1 MVGMAPSRTPKAPSD
16 PDMRFTSAATHLAVA
31 SVVGVVGAVIMGI
44 TAGWGFAALVGWDV
58 MAAVFVGWIWQT
70 IWPRDPQSTASHAVR
85 EDPGRPVVDLLL
97 VAASVA
103 SLVGVGFVIAASG
116 DSKGLAKAGYVAFAV
131 VTVFLSWAVVHTA
144 YTLRYARLYYG
155 GKAGGLNFHQV
166 PDGEPQYVDF
176 AYISITVGMTFQV
189 SDPEV
194 TSTVMRATILRHAL
208 LAYLFGVV
216 IIGVVIN
223 VLAGLTK

>member
-1 MVGMAPSRTPKAPSD
+1 MVVMARRAPNSASG
-16 PDMRFTSAATHLAVA
+16 PENFTSAATHIAVA
-31 SVVGVVGAVIMGI
+31 GALGVVGTFIMGF
-44 TAGWGFAALVGWDV
+44 TGGWGFAALVGWDV
-58 MAAVFVGWIWQT
+58 MAAVFVVWIWGT

-97 VAASVA
+97 VGASVA

-116 DSKGLAKAGYVAFAV
+116 DSGGLAKAGYVAFAV

-155 GKAGGLNFHQV
+155 GKAGGINFHQL
-166 PDGEPQYVDF
+166 PDREPQYIDF
-176 AYISITVGMTFQV
+176 AYISLTVGMTFQV